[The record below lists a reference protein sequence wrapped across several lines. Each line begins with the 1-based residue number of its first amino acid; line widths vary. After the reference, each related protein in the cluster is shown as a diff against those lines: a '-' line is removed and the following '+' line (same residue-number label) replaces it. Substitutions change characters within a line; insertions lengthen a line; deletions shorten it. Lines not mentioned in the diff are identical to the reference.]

1 MDLTIIIVNYKTF
14 ELTKNAVYSI
24 LDKNNDFT
32 YEIIIVDNASN
43 DGSLESLNDYF
54 SNEIN
59 RNLIKI
65 IANPSNDGFA
75 VANNVAIKESNSD
88 YILLL
93 NSDTVVVDD
102 CLNKSL
108 KYIKENEAIGAL
120 GAKVLLENGELDK
133 ACKRSFPDIDVSFY
147 RMIGLS
153 KLFPGSKRF
162 GRYNLS
168 YLDENE
174 INEVDALVG
183 AFMLIRRE
191 AIQEIGLLDETF
203 FMYGED
209 LDLCYRIKEAGWKI
223 VYYPE
228 SQIIHY
234 KGSSTDKQDK
244 KLIFEFFRAMKIFYN
259 KHYKDKHNFLTNKIV
274 FLGIDFFY
282 HIKLFLNNL
291 K

>member
-24 LDKNNDFT
+24 LDKNNHFT

-75 VANNVAIKESNSD
+75 VANNIAIKESNSD

-234 KGSSTDKQDK
+234 KGSSTNKQDK

-259 KHYKDKHNFLTNKIV
+259 KHYKDKHNFITNKIV
-274 FLGIDFFY
+274 FLGIDVFY